1 MKYETK
7 NVLSLADHRYLS
19 RNQTTIINNSNSNSN
34 NKVNNYTQNISYKI
48 NKNILVNMF
57 ILFGIFLIQ
66 KFDEIY

>member
-19 RNQTTIINNSNSNSN
+19 RNQTIIINNSNN
-34 NKVNNYTQNISYKI
+34 NIKVNNSIQNISYKI

>member
-19 RNQTTIINNSNSNSN
+19 RNQTIIINNGN
-34 NKVNNYTQNISYKI
+34 NNNIKVNNSTQNISYKI

-57 ILFGIFLIQ
+57 ILFGIFIIQ
-66 KFDEIY
+66 KLDMNC